1 MVKYSYKDPNM
12 GQYQLEYA
20 MYMILSSYF
29 RKVRCTNGRVE
40 NRLKLFYAELPYVR
54 QEDLEEACIALTEN
68 RLLKELNIPNIETKD
83 ATMKFIPKKD
93 GNVLEYRGEDFKF
106 RISFKK
112 EKKKIKYSFV
122 REDEAVVLY

>member
-1 MVKYSYKDPNM
+1 MVVETGSSVI
-12 GQYQLEYA
+12 QLP
-20 MYMILSSYF
+20 MWF
-29 RKVRCTNGRVE
+29 T
-40 NRLKLFYAELPYVR
+40 
-54 QEDLEEACIALTEN
+54 
-68 RLLKELNIPNIETKD
+68 ELNIPNIETKD
-83 ATMKFIPKKD
+83 ATMKFIPKKN